1 MIYKY
6 LLEIKYRFFFS
17 LFAWIFVILNCY
29 YFIVVL
35 LYVFMRFSIKSNDTG
50 LVYFLTT
57 DVAEVFVAYAQLS
70 YYIGNQ
76 MVLIFIYLQ
85 VFVFLSTGLYPFERS
100 YFKAVMVITIVGWIS
115 CVLTINN
122 LIFPTSWNFFLR
134 FQEYLSF
141 QNVIFYFEIK
151 LNEYLKFYKSI
162 YYLCTLL
169 YQIIVLFF
177 IFLDLFKT
185 NLFIVKK
192 LRKVFYLFF
201 FIFSTFLTPPEVIYQ
216 LIISIFIIIMYE
228 LTIICVIF
236 KNELIALNSATS

>member
-1 MIYKY
+1 
-6 LLEIKYRFFFS
+6 
-17 LFAWIFVILNCY
+17 
-29 YFIVVL
+29 
-35 LYVFMRFSIKSNDTG
+35 
-50 LVYFLTT
+50 
-57 DVAEVFVAYAQLS
+57 
-70 YYIGNQ
+70 
-76 MVLIFIYLQ
+76 
-85 VFVFLSTGLYPFERS
+85 
-100 YFKAVMVITIVGWIS
+100 MVITIVGWIS

-192 LRKVFYLFF
+192 LRKVFYFLF

-216 LIISIFIIIMYE
+216 LIISIFTIIIYE
-228 LTIICVIF
+228 LVIVYTVF
-236 KNELIALNSATS
+236 KTELDNF